1 MLVVY
6 AFAMVALIDSSIPF
20 YICCITFVLMGVYV
34 VYLVKIK
41 KPYPLDESIIY
52 RRGAWLIQQRNGVLK
67 RYDHMQIR
75 FDTTVY
81 MFMVFFSQTEGKTVR
96 IVFADQMHSE
106 DYHMLRV
113 LEKISFSSDV

>member
-1 MLVVY
+1 
-6 AFAMVALIDSSIPF
+6 
-20 YICCITFVLMGVYV
+20 MGGYV
-34 VYLVKIK
+34 IYLVKIK

-52 RRGAWLIQQRNGVLK
+52 RRGAWFIQQRNGVLK

-81 MFMVFFSQTEGKTVR
+81 MFMVFLSQTEGKTVR

-113 LEKISFSSDV
+113 LEKISSSPQL